1 MQRNTDC
8 TRKTLMRVTV
18 IIPTYNQEAYIE
30 QTIRSAMAQTYPNL
44 EIIIGDDNSTDGTQQ
59 LIERIE
65 QSDSRI
71 TYYRHKTNIG
81 RVKNY
86 HFLLHHSSGEWTI
99 NLDGDDYFSDP
110 NFIANSI
117 EAVKQLRDQSVNLI
131 IAKYKHLVDGELRPN
146 PSRFDSD
153 ARKTIVLNGFEDVL
167 PHTETIGSGHLTSIY
182 RTDLAKHIGCYE
194 HDMLTADSESIL
206 RIALHG
212 KVLFLNQHVAV
223 WRKSSTNASHHSNI
237 DEFLKAFLRNDLI
250 RSECEKLKFEP
261 TQYTPLIESLDIA
274 HARRVLGRI
283 VYERQEH
290 QIPTFIATC
299 KTRKISILK
308 TFCAT
313 HMLVKWGKLSLRSP
327 RLGFALLQASFRI

>member
-1 MQRNTDC
+1 
-8 TRKTLMRVTV
+8 MRVTV

-44 EIIIGDDNSTDGTQQ
+44 EIIVGDDNSTDGTQA
-59 LIERIE
+59 LIERLE
-65 QSDSRI
+65 QSDPRI
-71 TYYRHKTNIG
+71 TYYRHKANIG

-86 HFLLHHSSGEWTI
+86 HFLLHHSSGDWTI

-110 NFIANSI
+110 AFITNCMEAWREHQDESI
-117 EAVKQLRDQSVNLI
+117 HLI
-131 IAKYKHLVDGELRPN
+131 IAKYNLLVNGELKPN

-153 ARKTIVLNGFEDVL
+153 SRKTIVLNGFEDVL

-250 RSECEKLKFEP
+250 RTECEKLKFEP
-261 TQYTPLIESLDIA
+261 TQYTPLIESLDLA

-290 QIPTFIATC
+290 QIPAFIATC
-299 KTRKISILK
+299 KTRNISILK
-308 TFCAT
+308 TFCAL
-313 HMLVKWGKLSLRSP
+313 HMLVKLGKLSMRSP
-327 RLGFALLQASFRI
+327 RHGFALLQASFRI